1 MVAVLPRALALAW
14 AVLAAAAF
22 VTFDA
27 SRDGVVPACG
37 ASSRPGPRTA
47 TGTMTAYDPEARA
60 LTVASAT
67 GSTVYRVAS
76 DARAWLGQQRL
87 PVRQLASHLGARVT
101 VAWAEVDGVRTTHT
115 VRLEEPP
122 AGRGR

>member
-1 MVAVLPRALALAW
+1 MIADLPRAMTLAGT
-14 AVLAAAAF
+14 VLAATAF
-22 VTFDA
+22 E
-27 SRDGVVPACG
+27 SIGPPHEGVVCAT
-37 ASSRPGPRTA
+37 SSRSSHHTA

-115 VRLEEPP
+115 VRLEEPR
-122 AGRGR
+122 AGR